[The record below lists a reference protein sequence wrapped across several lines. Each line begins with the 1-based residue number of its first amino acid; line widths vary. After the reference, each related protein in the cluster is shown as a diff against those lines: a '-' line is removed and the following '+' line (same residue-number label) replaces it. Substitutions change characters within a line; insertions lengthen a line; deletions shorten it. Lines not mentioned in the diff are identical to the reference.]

1 MSLQSNLKNENILN
15 LQDKGKVQK
24 KHRKGSILIKLI
36 IIFLIAFS
44 FLFGEKIYDKII
56 GNYEVKEYYDSKKT
70 KIKTKKIYKN
80 YKIDLKCIYNKDET
94 IKKIIYYDNG
104 KLDHFFEYKYDNG
117 YKINRILHDT
127 DGTPI
132 IDIKYIRIKNET
144 KKSVIKMFDSKNNV
158 YQKTVFQ
165 YDKEG
170 KKLKS
175 TVYDAN
181 NNVENYYIY
190 NYDSKGKEI
199 GYTMYDANGNAS
211 FQYEKK

>member
-80 YKIDLKCIYNKDET
+80 
-94 IKKIIYYDNG
+94 IKSI
-104 KLDHFFEYKYDNG
+104 
-117 YKINRILHDT
+117 
-127 DGTPI
+127 
-132 IDIKYIRIKNET
+132 
-144 KKSVIKMFDSKNNV
+144 
-158 YQKTVFQ
+158 
-165 YDKEG
+165 
-170 KKLKS
+170 
-175 TVYDAN
+175 
-181 NNVENYYIY
+181 
-190 NYDSKGKEI
+190 
-199 GYTMYDANGNAS
+199 
-211 FQYEKK
+211 